1 MTHDDRPIYVT
12 RPDLPPLQELL
23 PSLEAIWQNR
33 NLTNCGPFHEQLEV
47 ALCEYLGV
55 EHLSLVTNATVGLLL
70 ALRAVKVCGEVITTP
85 FTFAAT
91 SHGLVWSGLTPV
103 FVDVE
108 PGSLNIDPARIE
120 AAITP
125 QTCAILAVHCYGFPC
140 QVEAIDA
147 IAKRHG
153 LKVIY
158 DAAHA
163 FGVRHEG
170 QSLLAHGDLSVL
182 SFHATKVFNTFE
194 GGAVVA
200 RDAEMKAQIDLLK
213 NFGISDEVTIDET
226 GINGKMSEF
235 NAALGL
241 LQLKRVDEAIE
252 QRCHIADTYLSALK
266 SVRGIRC
273 LARVDEPGA
282 NYAYFP
288 ILIEDGFGCTRDE
301 IHFRMKANHV
311 NARRYFFPLVSSL
324 PPYRRLASAAPE
336 NLPVATQAADRVLC
350 LPIYPGLSPA
360 DQTRVIEALLQA

>member
-1 MTHDDRPIYVT
+1 
-12 RPDLPPLQELL
+12 LPALEELL
-23 PSLEAIWQNR
+23 PSLATIWQTR
-33 NLTNCGPFHEQLEV
+33 NLTNCGPFHEQLEK
-47 ALCEYLGV
+47 ALCDYLGV
-55 EHLSLVTNATVGLLL
+55 GHVSLVTNATIGLLL
-70 ALRAVKVCGEVITTP
+70 ALRAVQVCGEVITTP

-108 PGSLNIDPARIE
+108 PGSLNIDPDRIE

-125 QTCAILAVHCYGFPC
+125 QTCAILAVHCYGYPC
-140 QVEAIDA
+140 KVEAIDA
-147 IAKRHG
+147 IAQRHG

-163 FGVRHEG
+163 FAVRHKS
-170 QSLLAHGDLSVL
+170 QSLLVHGDLSVL

-194 GGAVVA
+194 GGAIVA
-200 RDAEMKAQIDLLK
+200 RDAGMKARLDRLK
-213 NFGISDEVTIDET
+213 NFGITDEVTIDET

-241 LQLKRVDEAIE
+241 LQLKRVDEAIKE
-252 QRCHIADTYLSALK
+252 RRSIAHNYLMAL
-266 SVRGIRC
+266 SNVQGIRC
-273 LARVDEPGA
+273 LARADDAGA
-282 NYAYFP
+282 NHAYFP
-288 ILIEDGFGCTRDE
+288 ILIEDDFGLTRDAV
-301 IHFRMKANHV
+301 HSRMRARNV

-324 PPYRRLASAAPE
+324 PPFRGLASSAPG

-360 DQTRVIEALLQA
+360 DQERIIEALLRP